1 MRSMSRDV
9 WWFAIKSIVGVFP
22 FVFFFLLPTI
32 FLSVSFGI
40 LLVTQVHKST
50 LQFIWV
56 VHTLQHPLLFFLLQK
71 ILSVGDLSSH
81 LLKIYNHKDSKHP
94 TKYFVHLRTKISSH
108 MRYKMY
114 LTCNFFLSKQNVLYF
129 HIAQFNVF
137 SHKMVKVLCQ
147 HKIVAQVET
156 QKIKPNRKPNRK
168 NCVYFYCFTYIFFCT

>member
-1 MRSMSRDV
+1 MFGTYFSWRIFVLRRFVLFTLPKNFYMRSMSRDV

-94 TKYFVHLRTKISSH
+94 TKYFLHLRTKISSH
-108 MRYKMY
+108 MRYKLY
-114 LTCNFFLSKQNVLYF
+114 LTSNLLFFFQNRTF
-129 HIAQFNVF
+129 
-137 SHKMVKVLCQ
+137 
-147 HKIVAQVET
+147 
-156 QKIKPNRKPNRK
+156 
-168 NCVYFYCFTYIFFCT
+168 YIFILHNSMFSRIKWLKCYANIKLSLK